1 MSDSTSRAPAFKE
14 WAVIVH
20 ALLQGEQILDVR
32 KGGLHEPGRH
42 FGLEATRVWLY
53 PTVEHQQAALLKPA
67 YQRWL
72 DTDVPGANPQGVGS
86 PIRIEGWADIV
97 GVAELTEP
105 DDLAKLDGKFVWT
118 LDYAATRLKW
128 KRRDPLQVLAMRA
141 YRLAEP
147 VTVPW
152 RDEYGGCT
160 SWVTLDGLPDDPA
173 SLPSEPALSDG
184 AFEARLGFAAGD
196 LPAGF
201 SEP

>member
-1 MSDSTSRAPAFKE
+1 VSDSTSRAPAFKE

-53 PTVEHQQAALLKPA
+53 PTVEHQQADLLKPA
-67 YQRWL
+67 YRRWL
-72 DTDVPGANPQGVGS
+72 ESDVSGVGS

-128 KRRDPLQVLAMRA
+128 KRRDPLHVLALRA

-147 VTVPW
+147 VIVPW

-201 SEP
+201 SDPRS

>member
-1 MSDSTSRAPAFKE
+1 M
-14 WAVIVH
+14 IVH

-53 PTVEHQQAALLKPA
+53 PTVEHQQADLLKPA
-67 YQRWL
+67 YRRWL
-72 DTDVPGANPQGVGS
+72 ESDVSGVGS

-128 KRRDPLQVLAMRA
+128 KRRDPLHVLALRA

-147 VTVPW
+147 VIVPW

-201 SEP
+201 SDPRS